1 MASTSSSTRTNRKEE
16 ESLYETWMNLQRE
29 ELTEL
34 EQAATQARNGHI
46 NDQELTK
53 LIQKITNNFQEY
65 SNNRKRLAQIDA
77 PTFFAPISCTPL
89 ENSVLWIGGC
99 RPSSFIRFIY
109 SLCGIEIESHLT
121 EFFQGTK
128 IGELSDLTA
137 KQITMVDELQGK
149 TITEERELCSR
160 LSSLQANIVDQPL
173 PSKLKK
179 DNGDDQGD
187 QYSENAYERLDEQ
200 IHEMATVVEEADELR
215 MKTLQE
221 ITSLLTPA
229 QAVEYL
235 AAAKRLRLCFQQW
248 GKKRDHEHTNKLNSV
263 D

>member
-1 MASTSSSTRTNRKEE
+1 MTSTSSSTRTDRKEE

-34 EQAATQARNGHI
+34 EHAVTQARNGHM

-77 PTFFAPISCTPL
+77 SPFFAPTSCTPL

-109 SLCGIEIESHLT
+109 ALCGIEIESHLT
-121 EFFQGTK
+121 EFLQGTK
-128 IGELSDLTA
+128 IGEFGELTA
-137 KQITMVDELQGK
+137 KQISMVDELQGK
-149 TITEERELCSR
+149 TIKEERELCSR
-160 LSSLQANIVDQPL
+160 LASLQEHIVDQPVA
-173 PSKLKK
+173 SKLKK
-179 DNGDDQGD
+179 DNVDEGN
-187 QYSENAYERLDEQ
+187 YCENADELLDEH
-200 IHEMATVVEEADELR
+200 IHEMATVVEEADDLR

-235 AAAKRLRLCFQQW
+235 AAAKRMRLCFQQW
-248 GKKRDHEHTNKLNSV
+248 GKKRDREHTNKLNSV